1 MLDNSWSVVND
12 FTSDMIFLH
21 GVLLALIPIFTFFG
35 LQWMGYSGIM
45 CTVCKSDFWD
55 EIFWE
60 GFL

>member
-1 MLDNSWSVVND
+1 MFDNSWSVVTD

-45 CTVCKSDFWD
+45 CTVCK
-55 EIFWE
+55 
-60 GFL
+60 